1 MSDHRPQVIAQK
13 RFLEERE
20 SLTSLDLKNRF
31 AYIFESNLWG
41 GDESRSGLGSA
52 FPETEAV
59 RRQIPE
65 LLSDI
70 GARSILDIP
79 CGDFRWLSQ
88 VSLGVPY
95 IGADIVEKLV
105 QANAETFGS
114 HERKFLCLDVT
125 RDSLPEADLILSR
138 DCLVHLSFK
147 NIRRALANVK
157 RSNATFLLMT
167 NFLQLE
173 SNHDIEDGDWRP
185 LNFRKA
191 PFFLSAPARI
201 ILEHCAEA
209 DGAYADKSLSL
220 WRVADLP

>member
-70 GARSILDIP
+70 GADRYSI
-79 CGDFRWLSQ
+79 F
-88 VSLGVPY
+88 
-95 IGADIVEKLV
+95 LV
-105 QANAETFGS
+105 AISVG
-114 HERKFLCLDVT
+114 
-125 RDSLPEADLILSR
+125 
-138 DCLVHLSFK
+138 
-147 NIRRALANVK
+147 
-157 RSNATFLLMT
+157 
-167 NFLQLE
+167 
-173 SNHDIEDGDWRP
+173 
-185 LNFRKA
+185 
-191 PFFLSAPARI
+191 
-201 ILEHCAEA
+201 
-209 DGAYADKSLSL
+209 
-220 WRVADLP
+220 